1 MSMILVA
8 DSGATKTHWVL
19 LDNESVQLEVYTKG
33 FNPYYYSADDF
44 TKSLL
49 EEFIDKI
56 AFKDISNI
64 YFYAAGCSSKANVN
78 IIQSALSKIFV
89 NASIFAHHDLYG
101 AAIALLGND
110 KGIACIL
117 GTGSNSC
124 LWDGQNIIHNVPS
137 VGYLLGDEGGG
148 TYTGKLLVRE
158 ILLGIAPKDISELFY
173 ESVGLTFSS
182 TLDRIYKE
190 PNPNQFLSQQ
200 TKFLREHITNTYCK
214 NLVKRS
220 FSDFV
225 DVQLIKYPGV
235 KSLPSSFTGSVAANF
250 KGILKEVLDKH
261 SIKMGRIIKEPM
273 EGLIT
278 YHSR

>member
-1 MSMILVA
+1 MILVA

-19 LDNESVQLEVYTKG
+19 LENGAVQNEIYSKG

-44 TKSLL
+44 TSSLL
-49 EEFIDKI
+49 EEFFKKI
-56 AFKDISNI
+56 SFNDISAI

-78 IIQSALSKIFV
+78 IVTNALSKIFV
-89 NASIFAHHDLYG
+89 NATIFAHHDLYG
-101 AAIALLGND
+101 AAIALLGNER
-110 KGIACIL
+110 GIACIL

-158 ILLGIAPKDISELFY
+158 ILLGIADKEISELFY
-173 ESVGLTFSS
+173 ESLGLNFSS
-182 TLDRIYKE
+182 VLDRIYKE

-200 TKFLREHITNTYCK
+200 TRFLRDHIDHPYCREI
-214 NLVKRS
+214 VTRS
-220 FSDFV
+220 FNDFI

-235 KSLPSSFTGSVAANF
+235 KSLTASFTGSIAANF
-250 KGILKEVLDKH
+250 SPILKEVLDYH
-261 SIKMGRIIKEPM
+261 NIKMGKVIKEPM
-273 EGLIT
+273 QGLIS